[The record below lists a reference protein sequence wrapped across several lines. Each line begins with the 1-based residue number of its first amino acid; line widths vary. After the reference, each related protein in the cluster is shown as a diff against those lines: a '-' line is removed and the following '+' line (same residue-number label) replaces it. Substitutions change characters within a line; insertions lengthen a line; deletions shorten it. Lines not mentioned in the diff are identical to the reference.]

1 MCICGGTQMC
11 LDQTR
16 SSQFASCPEIL
27 MAFQEFCMYH
37 RFIEGRP
44 RTPRNDCERGSSKVG
59 KKVTAGGA
67 FVTEP
72 THPCPLRTQVPGSFP
87 GQTPHLGACRFEAF
101 PPSSACSSDMGRGA
115 GPAFGASSFLGP
127 GLWAWTRKVPHGCPS
142 EAMRKPLRIQSR
154 RPHPRTS

>member
-1 MCICGGTQMC
+1 MQSCWGGGLQHVVNVGDTNVP
-11 LDQTR
+11 R
-16 SSQFASCPEIL
+16 SNQFASCPEIL
-27 MAFQEFCMYH
+27 VAFQEFYMYH

-101 PPSSACSSDMGRGA
+101 PPSSACSSDTGRG
-115 GPAFGASSFLGP
+115 GALPLEQVHSLVQASGP
-127 GLWAWTRKVPHGCPS
+127 GLVRYHTAAR
-142 EAMRKPLRIQSR
+142 RKP
-154 RPHPRTS
+154 